1 MNSIVSHIEPLLE
14 SAGLEGPF
22 VFSTPPNMVMG
33 DIALAC
39 FPFAKQLG
47 KSPVDVAH
55 DVQEK
60 ITEMESDV
68 ISRVEVSGPYL
79 NFFIERSFLASY
91 IMEEVLEKGEDYG
104 KHLQSKK
111 TQILVEYGCP
121 NPLKAFHL
129 GHVKNLIT
137 GESVARVLENAG
149 YDVKR
154 VNYQGDVGMHVAKS
168 LWGIYNVKEEFDA
181 LEHKTTKEKI
191 AFLGKAYVSG
201 SKHFEKGEKEKA
213 EIVAYNKRV
222 YTKDPSIQEVYKEA
236 VAWSLTYFDEVY
248 KEFGTRFDALYFE
261 SQMFERGV
269 EIVQK
274 GLKKDVFTKS
284 DGAIIF
290 KGSEYGLHDRVF
302 INSEGFPTY
311 EAKDLALAENHIK
324 DFSPEKIIHVVG
336 KEQTE
341 YFKVVFK
348 AMEQTLP
355 ESVGK
360 EHHIPGGFL
369 QLKGDKKMSS
379 RTGSVITGDT
389 LVQITREEVEN
400 VMAES
405 VVSNKSVVV
414 GAVAMAAI
422 KYTTLKSDITKDVAF
437 DIEDA
442 VKIHGESGPY
452 LLYIGA
458 RITSILH
465 KSSGGVLADT
475 KLYSTITDEEKRL
488 LLLLG
493 QYPDIT
499 KKAAETYDPSH
510 VARYLFD
517 MAQCFNTF
525 YTKCPVLQSEEE
537 QKQFRLSL
545 LRCTYIV
552 LENGL
557 SLLGISLVDE
567 M

>member
-22 VFSTPPNMVMG
+22 VLSSPPNMVMG

-55 DVQEK
+55 EVQEK

-68 ISRVEVSGPYL
+68 ISRVEVSGPYI
-79 NFFIERSFLASY
+79 NFFIERSFLASH

-168 LWGIYNVKEEFDA
+168 LWGIYNSKEEFDV
-181 LEHKTTKEKI
+181 LESKPLKERI
-191 AFLGKAYVSG
+191 TYLGRVYANG
-201 SKHFEKGEKEKA
+201 ATHFEKGDVEKA
-213 EIVAYNKRV
+213 EVVAYNKKV
-222 YTKDPSIQEVYKEA
+222 YTKDPSIQGVYKKA
-236 VAWSLTYFDEVY
+236 IDWSLEYFDELY
-248 KEFGTRFDALYFE
+248 TTFDTRFDVLYFE
-261 SQMFERGV
+261 SQMYERGV

-274 GLKKDVFTKS
+274 GVESNIFTKS

-290 KGSEYGLHDRVF
+290 KGSEHGLHDRVF

-311 EAKDLALAENHIK
+311 EAKDLALAEKHFS
-324 DFSPEKIIHVVG
+324 DFSPDSIIHVVG

-348 AMEQTLP
+348 AMEQTL
-355 ESVGK
+355 SKSKGK
-360 EHHIPGGFL
+360 EFHIPGGFL

-379 RTGSVITGDT
+379 RAGSVITGDT
-389 LVQITREEVEN
+389 LVQVTKQEVERI
-400 VMAES
+400 MADSEVDDKTA
-405 VVSNKSVVV
+405 VVD
-414 GAVAMAAI
+414 AVTMAAI

-442 VKIHGESGPY
+442 VKTHGESGPY
-452 LLYIGA
+452 LL
-458 RITSILH
+458 
-465 KSSGGVLADT
+465 
-475 KLYSTITDEEKRL
+475 
-488 LLLLG
+488 
-493 QYPDIT
+493 
-499 KKAAETYDPSH
+499 
-510 VARYLFD
+510 
-517 MAQCFNTF
+517 
-525 YTKCPVLQSEEE
+525 
-537 QKQFRLSL
+537 
-545 LRCTYIV
+545 
-552 LENGL
+552 
-557 SLLGISLVDE
+557 
-567 M
+567 

>member
-22 VFSTPPNMVMG
+22 VLSSPPNMVMG

-55 DVQEK
+55 EVQEK

-68 ISRVEVSGPYL
+68 ISRVEVSGPYI
-79 NFFIERSFLASY
+79 NFFIERSFLASH

-168 LWGIYNVKEEFDA
+168 LWGIYNSKEEFDV
-181 LEHKTTKEKI
+181 LESKPLKERI
-191 AFLGKAYVSG
+191 TYLGRVYANG
-201 SKHFEKGEKEKA
+201 ATHFEKGDVEKA
-213 EIVAYNKRV
+213 EVVAYNKKV
-222 YTKDPSIQEVYKEA
+222 YTKDPSIQGVYKKA
-236 VAWSLTYFDEVY
+236 IDWSLEYFDELY
-248 KEFGTRFDALYFE
+248 TTFDTRFDVLYFE
-261 SQMFERGV
+261 SQMYERGV

-274 GLKKDVFTKS
+274 GVESNIFTKS

-290 KGSEYGLHDRVF
+290 KGSEHGLHDRVF

-311 EAKDLALAENHIK
+311 EAKDLALAEKHFS
-324 DFSPEKIIHVVG
+324 DFSPDSIIHVVG

-348 AMEQTLP
+348 AMEQTL
-355 ESVGK
+355 SKSKGK
-360 EHHIPGGFL
+360 EFHIPGGFL

-379 RTGSVITGDT
+379 RAGSVITGDT
-389 LVQITREEVEN
+389 LVQVTKQEVERI
-400 VMAES
+400 MADSEVDDKTA
-405 VVSNKSVVV
+405 VVD
-414 GAVAMAAI
+414 AVTMAAI

-442 VKIHGESGPY
+442 VKTHGESGPY

-475 KLYSTITDEEKRL
+475 KLYGSITDEEKRL

-525 YTKCPVLQSEEE
+525 YTTCPVLKSEEE

-557 SLLGISLVDE
+557 KLLGISLVDE